1 MWVICD
7 IAGFRLNFEWTR
19 KHFSV
24 QLIIDKCNNKFILEF
39 LYYIISDVFY
49 FKFQ

>member
-24 QLIIDKCNNKFILEF
+24 QLIIDKCNNKFILEYF
-39 LYYIISDVFY
+39 ILYYKWCVLL
-49 FKFQ
+49 